1 MPHADA
7 ASPIRAAFRRRHGPP
22 RRGDTMHRRQA
33 SRLLGGAFAA
43 GATMGVAPAFAQ
55 GKKLTINVASVYPP
69 DSPTDVALT
78 KFKELAAQ
86 RSNGRIDV
94 SITKSGTM
102 GDERQTFELL
112 SQGSVEFGA
121 VGTGDIAAFFPRY
134 FLSEVPYI
142 FSSQADFWK
151 FWAGPGRELSAMIE
165 KERGVRTDGIMY
177 RGARYLTANQP
188 VRTVADVKGLKMRLP
203 PIKAWY
209 KVWESLGALPSTIAF
224 AETYM
229 ALKTGVV
236 AAQENPPETI
246 LAYKFFEAQKFLI
259 QTEHVHGAS
268 RLLSSGKWWA
278 TLSKDDQALLTK
290 AIEESVAVA
299 NGITRDGDAPIV
311 KKLQELGMTLIPVD
325 KNAFREAVRPALEA
339 MAKSD
344 FDPAF
349 YEKVRAALR

>member
-1 MPHADA
+1 MN
-7 ASPIRAAFRRRHGPP
+7 
-22 RRGDTMHRRQA
+22 RRQVN
-33 SRLLGGAFAA
+33 RWLGGALAA
-43 GATMGVAPAFAQ
+43 GASGIAPAFAQ
-55 GKKLTINVASVYPP
+55 GKKLTVNVASVYPP

-86 RSNGRIDV
+86 RSNGRIEV
-94 SITKSGTM
+94 SIQKSGTM
-102 GDERQTFELL
+102 GDERQTFEML
-112 SQGSVEFGA
+112 SQGSVEYGA
-121 VGTGDIAAFFPRY
+121 LGVGDVAAFYPRF
-134 FLSEVPYI
+134 FLSEIPYL
-142 FSSQADFWK
+142 FSSQDDFWK
-151 FWAGPGRELSAMIE
+151 FWRGPGRDLSAMIE
-165 KERGVRTDGIMY
+165 KERGVRTDGVMY

-224 AETYM
+224 GETYM

-246 LAYKFFEAQKFLI
+246 LAYKFFEAQKFLVA
-259 QTEHVHGAS
+259 TEHVHGAS
-268 RLLSSGKWWA
+268 RLMSSGKWWA

-290 AIEESVAVA
+290 AAEESVELA
-299 NGITRDGDAPIV
+299 NGITRNGDAPIV

-325 KNAFREAVRPALEA
+325 KAAFREAVRPAVEA
-339 MAKSD
+339 MAKTD

-349 YEKVRAALR
+349 YDKVRATLR

>member
-1 MPHADA
+1 MLHAD
-7 ASPIRAAFRRRHGPP
+7 HGGHPP
-22 RRGDTMHRRQA
+22 PHGLPKRGDTMHRRQA
-33 SRLLGGAFAA
+33 TRLLGGAFAA
-43 GATMGVAPAFAQ
+43 GAAMGVAPAFAQ

-69 DSPTDVALT
+69 DSPTDVALA
-78 KFKELAAQ
+78 KLKELAAQ

-94 SITKSGTM
+94 VITKSGTM

-134 FLSEVPYI
+134 FMSEVPYL

-188 VRTVADVKGLKMRLP
+188 IRTVADVKGLKMRLP

-246 LAYKFFEAQKFLI
+246 LAFKFFEAQKFLI

-290 AIEESVAVA
+290 AIEESIAVA
-299 NGITRDGDAPIV
+299 NAITRDGDAPIV

-325 KNAFREAVRPALEA
+325 KDAFREAVRPALEA

-349 YEKVRAALR
+349 YEKVRASLR